1 MKAVIPLLMAALLL
15 SGCPDA
21 RIPKPPPRVPHPKA
35 DTTLFYSPAASLH
48 YSKPAPQSRGRI

>member
-1 MKAVIPLLMAALLL
+1 MKAVIPLLMTALLL

-35 DTTLFYSPAASLH
+35 DTTSFYSPAVSPR
-48 YSKPAPQSRGRI
+48 YTKPAPQPRGWI